1 MLRLEAPSRNSCQRL
16 SNTFEANCNPVA
28 ALSSFCAVPRN
39 SPSFDA
45 WGDAGDSVPLMRA
58 VKHQLDPKN
67 TLNPG
72 RFVGGI

>member
-1 MLRLEAPSRNSCQRL
+1 
-16 SNTFEANCNPVA
+16 
-28 ALSSFCAVPRN
+28 
-39 SPSFDA
+39 
-45 WGDAGDSVPLMRA
+45 LMKA